1 MHEILSQINNFFQT
15 LGVPGLALNSFI
27 ESFFLVPPPDFLLI
41 TMDLAKPEKALFY
54 ALICTI
60 ASALGGALGY
70 AIGFWGGRPV
80 FNFIFKNKHEQ
91 FENVE
96 KLYNKYGSLAVFF
109 SAFTPIPYKVFTIA
123 SGILNMNF
131 WKFLVASFF
140 GRGAR
145 FFIVS
150 LVLMFFGET
159 IKEYIE
165 WVILGV
171 TVIIILFF
179 IILYKKDMLFLKK
192 NNVNILGRF
201 SKIRYNNNIKS
212 I

>member
-1 MHEILSQINNFFQT
+1 MHEILSQINHFFQT

-41 TMDLAKPEKALFY
+41 TMDLAKPEKAMFY
-54 ALICTI
+54 ATICTI

-70 AIGFWGGRPV
+70 AIGYWGGRPV
-80 FNFIFKNKHEQ
+80 FNFLFKNKHEQ

-109 SAFTPIPYKVFTIA
+109 SAFTPIPYKIFTIA

-131 WKFLVASFF
+131 WKFLIASFF
-140 GRGAR
+140 GRGLR

-150 LVLMFFGET
+150 IVLMLFGAT
-159 IKEYIE
+159 IKAYIE
-165 WVILGV
+165 WVILAV
-171 TVIIILFF
+171 TIVIILFF
-179 IILYKKDMLFLKK
+179 VVLYKKRHAFSNK
-192 NNVNILGRF
+192 NNSNTL
-201 SKIRYNNNIKS
+201 
-212 I
+212 

>member
-1 MHEILSQINNFFQT
+1 MHELLIKMNDIFQS
-15 LGVPGLALNSFI
+15 LGLQGLALNSFI

-54 ALICTI
+54 AFVCTI
-60 ASALGGALGY
+60 ASAFGGIVGY
-70 AIGFWGGRPV
+70 GIGFWGGRPV
-80 FNFIFKNKHEQ
+80 FNFLFKNKHEQ
-91 FENVE
+91 FDNVE

-109 SAFTPIPYKVFTIA
+109 SAFTPIPYKIFTVA

-140 GRGAR
+140 GRGLR

-150 LVLMFFGET
+150 IVLMLFGET

-171 TVIIILFF
+171 TLIIIIFFVVLF
-179 IILYKKDMLFLKK
+179 KKRHCFT
-192 NNVNILGRF
+192 
-201 SKIRYNNNIKS
+201 KS
-212 I
+212 SENDIPSDKE

>member
-179 IILYKKDMLFLKK
+179 IILYKKRHAFSQKK
-192 NNVNILGRF
+192 
-201 SKIRYNNNIKS
+201 
-212 I
+212 

>member
-1 MHEILSQINNFFQT
+1 MHEILSQINHFFQT

-41 TMDLAKPEKALFY
+41 TMDLANPEKALFY
-54 ALICTI
+54 AAICTI

-70 AIGFWGGRPV
+70 AIGYWGGRPV
-80 FNFIFKNKHEQ
+80 FNFLFKNKHEQ

-109 SAFTPIPYKVFTIA
+109 SAFTPIPYKIFTIA

-131 WKFLVASFF
+131 WKFLIASFF
-140 GRGAR
+140 GRGLR

-150 LVLMFFGET
+150 IVLMLFGAT
-159 IKEYIE
+159 IKAYIE
-165 WVILGV
+165 WVILAV
-171 TVIIILFF
+171 TIVIILFF
-179 IILYKKDMLFLKK
+179 VVLYKKRHAFSNK
-192 NNVNILGRF
+192 NNSNTL
-201 SKIRYNNNIKS
+201 
-212 I
+212 